1 MSNNTLAMQIV
12 RQLMLLIEQGFSQRA
27 ISRELKISR
36 TTVKEYIARL
46 NSDGQKLP
54 ILLNLDDA
62 SLAEIIY
69 PDKKK
74 EVHDARKE
82 DFALRTDYLV
92 PELKR
97 TGVTRQLLD
106 RGSV

>member
-1 MSNNTLAMQIV
+1 MSNKTLAMQIV

-27 ISRELKISR
+27 IARELKISR

-46 NSDGQKLP
+46 NSNGQKLP

-74 EVHDARKE
+74 EVLDARKE
-82 DFALRTDYLV
+82 DFALRTDR
-92 PELKR
+92 KS
-97 TGVTRQLLD
+97 TRLN
-106 RGSV
+106 SSH